1 MGYTIQMAI
10 SIWKIGIQMA
20 ISIWKMGYGF
30 ITKFS
35 GYPIFSQTMADVWFV
50 YMLYICT
57 TGITLGSNQ
66 LAMESG
72 IKSHQM
78 VWCEDGSPKC
88 PKGLSEFSSLNGWYM
103 LGIYP
108 MFRHTHIWL
117 IYDWYPTCFFG
128 QERTPVVCLRKMMAM
143 TGAFSERMEDVLYHV
158 DSLESNHSK
167 RWFNNQTW
175 RDHHETKWTS
185 SNHVQ
190 INWLGFWQ
198 ILMIHV
204 LCQRTGWFSDQ
215 PHGIP

>member
-1 MGYTIQMAI
+1 MCLEMGYTIQMAI

-78 VWCEDGSPKC
+78 VWCEDRVPKMS
-88 PKGLSEFSSLNGWYM
+88 KRFVRVFL
-103 LGIYP
+103 IK
-108 MFRHTHIWL
+108 WL
-117 IYDWYPTCFFG
+117 IYVGDIPYVQTH
-128 QERTPVVCLRKMMAM
+128 THM
-143 TGAFSERMEDVLYHV
+143 V
-158 DSLESNHSK
+158 D
-167 RWFNNQTW
+167 
-175 RDHHETKWTS
+175 
-185 SNHVQ
+185 
-190 INWLGFWQ
+190 I
-198 ILMIHV
+198 
-204 LCQRTGWFSDQ
+204 
-215 PHGIP
+215 